1 MEGVLNI
8 IDCPSDISKNMDVD
22 DGKEASTS
30 KERDEASANMNPATV
45 HVIDAIESAG
55 ITAVASVRTSTPRD
69 GVSEAD
75 MLTLDGLR
83 LEQVAAGAFVSK
95 ALKRNPLTDTSLNEC
110 ELSAT
115 AILKDMVRVTLCVFA
130 T

>member
-1 MEGVLNI
+1 
-8 IDCPSDISKNMDVD
+8 MDVD

-30 KERDEASANMNPATV
+30 KERDEASARTNPVTV
-45 HVIDAIESAG
+45 HIIAAVGSAG

-69 GVSEAD
+69 GVSETD

-83 LEQVAAGAFVSK
+83 LEQAAAGAFVSK
-95 ALKRNPLTDTSLNEC
+95 PLKRNPLTDIILKEC
-110 ELSAT
+110 ELISKAV
-115 AILKDMVRVTLCVFA
+115 LKDTVKATLLVFA